1 LLLEA
6 IYRLRL
12 YSLANHLKGLIF
24 LIEGGISTMKV
35 KNFFVA
41 SIIAL
46 AMFMTGATVGFAS
59 SDQELCSK
67 QKVNFLKIKMNNG
80 LLPGDEFSPYDFKE
94 VATAATEMLEI
105 EGQRTHN
112 DKTHAA
118 ISKMVT
124 VHLAHIQE
132 AAASEAEGAVETAG
146 HALRFLELSCKACH
160 KVYDTERKNR
170 KMSP

>member
-1 LLLEA
+1 
-6 IYRLRL
+6 
-12 YSLANHLKGLIF
+12 
-24 LIEGGISTMKV
+24 MKV

-41 SIIAL
+41 GIIAS
-46 AMFMTGATVGFAS
+46 AMFLTGATTGFAS
-59 SDQELCSK
+59 NDQELCSK

-80 LLPGDEFSPYDFKE
+80 LLPNDEFAPYDFKE
-94 VATAATEMLEI
+94 VAAAAKEMIVI
-105 EGQRTHN
+105 ESERTHD

-118 ISKMVT
+118 ISKMVS
-124 VHLAHIQE
+124 VHLTHIQE
-132 AAASEAEGAVETAG
+132 AAAGEAEGAVEIAG

>member
-1 LLLEA
+1 
-6 IYRLRL
+6 
-12 YSLANHLKGLIF
+12 
-24 LIEGGISTMKV
+24 MKV

-41 SIIAL
+41 GIIAS
-46 AMFMTGATVGFAS
+46 AMFITGATVGFAS
-59 SDQELCSK
+59 NDQELCSK

-80 LLPGDEFSPYDFKE
+80 LLPNDEFAPYNFKE
-94 VATAATEMLEI
+94 VATAATEMIAI
-105 EGQRTHN
+105 EGERTHN

-118 ISKMVT
+118 ISKMVS

-132 AAASEAEGAVETAG
+132 AAAGEAAGAVEIAG

-160 KVYDTERKNR
+160 KVYDTEKKNR

>member
-1 LLLEA
+1 
-6 IYRLRL
+6 
-12 YSLANHLKGLIF
+12 
-24 LIEGGISTMKV
+24 MKV

-41 SIIAL
+41 GIIVS
-46 AMFMTGATVGFAS
+46 AMFITGATAGFAS

-80 LLPGDEFSPYDFKE
+80 LLPGDEFAPYNFKE
-94 VATAATEMLEI
+94 VAAAATEMI
-105 EGQRTHN
+105 VVEGERTHN

-118 ISKMVT
+118 ISKMVS
-124 VHLAHIQE
+124 VHLTHIQE
-132 AAASEAEGAVETAG
+132 AAGGEAEGAVEIAG

-160 KVYDTERKNR
+160 KVYDTEKKNR

>member
-1 LLLEA
+1 LQGLLLRT
-6 IYRLRL
+6 IYKPRL

-46 AMFMTGATVGFAS
+46 AMFMAVATVGFAS
-59 SDQELCSK
+59 SDQELCKK

-80 LLPGDEFSPYDFKE
+80 LLPNDEFAPYNFKE
-94 VATAATEMLEI
+94 VATAAGDMITVEAE
-105 EGQRTHN
+105 RTHD

-118 ISKMVT
+118 ISKMVS
-124 VHLAHIQE
+124 VHLTHIQ
-132 AAASEAEGAVETAG
+132 
-146 HALRFLELSCKACH
+146 
-160 KVYDTERKNR
+160 
-170 KMSP
+170 

>member
-1 LLLEA
+1 
-6 IYRLRL
+6 
-12 YSLANHLKGLIF
+12 
-24 LIEGGISTMKV
+24 MKV

-41 SIIAL
+41 GIIASAVL
-46 AMFMTGATVGFAS
+46 ITGATTGFAS
-59 SDQELCSK
+59 NDQELCSK

-80 LLPGDEFSPYDFKE
+80 LLPNDEFAPYDFKE
-94 VATAATEMLEI
+94 VASAANEMI
-105 EGQRTHN
+105 AVEGERTHN

-118 ISKMVT
+118 ISKMVS

-132 AAASEAEGAVETAG
+132 AAAGEAEGAVEIAG

-160 KVYDTERKNR
+160 KVYDTEKKNR

>member
-1 LLLEA
+1 
-6 IYRLRL
+6 
-12 YSLANHLKGLIF
+12 
-24 LIEGGISTMKV
+24 MKV

-41 SIIAL
+41 GIIAS
-46 AMFMTGATVGFAS
+46 AMFLTGATTGFAA

-80 LLPGDEFSPYDFKE
+80 LLPNDEFAPYNFKE
-94 VATAATEMLEI
+94 VAGAAKEMI
-105 EGQRTHN
+105 AVEGKRTHN

-118 ISKMVT
+118 ISKMVS

-132 AAASEAEGAVETAG
+132 AAQGEAEGAVEIAG

-160 KVYDTERKNR
+160 KVYDTEKKNR